1 MLVAVSEHGDRRA
14 EHAGENEH
22 ERAAERQ
29 GAFFIW
35 RTAKYITT
43 GTMDTR
49 AKYISQSF
57 AILAAAPPAA

>member
-1 MLVAVSEHGDRRA
+1 MPVATAAPNTQEKMSTSALPSGRA
-14 EHAGENEH
+14 P
-22 ERAAERQ
+22 
-29 GAFFIW
+29 FFIW

-57 AILAAAPPAA
+57 AVLAAAPPAA